1 MIGFHLSDVWK
12 RTDLNLLW
20 DEVEHIRWG
29 EDVEE
34 GAMMGQDRQS
44 RRAEAL
50 RESLLILSGKVVSS
64 LATVWPT
71 FDPTNLIH
79 WETQM
84 LSN

>member
-1 MIGFHLSDVWK
+1 MIGFDLSGVWK
-12 RTDLNLLW
+12 REYLNLLW
-20 DEVEHIRWG
+20 DEVEHIRWS

-34 GAMMGQDRQS
+34 GVIMGQGLRS

-50 RESLLILSGKVVSS
+50 RESLLIHSGKIVSS
-64 LATVWPT
+64 LVTVRAS

-79 WETQM
+79 WDTQM